1 LRQDRA
7 ARATDFADRERS
19 FPARVT
25 VPARAR
31 DFAKGTHT
39 MTFDAY
45 DHSLSL
51 LRTLRPL
58 LEKLGAI
65 DPKLADQLRRA
76 AQSTTLN
83 IAEANRRSGRDR
95 RNRFR
100 ISLGSADEVAAALDV
115 AMALG
120 YLDELAT
127 APALE
132 LVDRVRAM
140 TYRLCH

>member
-1 LRQDRA
+1 
-7 ARATDFADRERS
+7 
-19 FPARVT
+19 
-25 VPARAR
+25 
-31 DFAKGTHT
+31 

-45 DHSLSL
+45 DRSLSL

-58 LEKLGAI
+58 LEKLESI

-83 IAEANRRSGRDR
+83 IAEGNRRSGRDR

-100 ISLGSADEVAAALDV
+100 ISLGSAAEVAACLDV
-115 AMALG
+115 ANALG
-120 YLDELAT
+120 YVDELT
-127 APALE
+127 VAPAVE

-140 TYRLCH
+140 TYRLSH